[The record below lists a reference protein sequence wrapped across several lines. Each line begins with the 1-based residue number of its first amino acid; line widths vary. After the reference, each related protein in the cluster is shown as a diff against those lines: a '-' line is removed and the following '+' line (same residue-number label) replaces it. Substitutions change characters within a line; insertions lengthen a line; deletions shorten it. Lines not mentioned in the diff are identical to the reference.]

1 MRLPAFLALSCLL
14 ALGTVPALAHPAACV
29 RLPVPT
35 PPDASPQTQ
44 VLTPRAPLP
53 VRTAPDAGALATAIV
68 PPGTILLGF
77 DECGAW
83 IRVAT
88 KTGTDGWA

>member
-1 MRLPAFLALSCLL
+1 
-14 ALGTVPALAHPAACV
+14 
-29 RLPVPT
+29 
-35 PPDASPQTQ
+35 
-44 VLTPRAPLP
+44 

-88 KTGTDGWA
+88 KSGTDGWAWRSALDLARKEDWPQGLAEQLAAVQQMRAELLSAIQRKP